1 MIEIKVT
8 DLENACAELKTEV
21 GANDFRM
28 QAELI
33 LLNAKREVLN
43 ALEDAKVRERDI
55 MAKQNADEVARQLNA
70 YREAG
75 IDEEKA
81 WELARQQ
88 ALMAP
93 FGRIAMGGW
102 SNGCA

>member
-1 MIEIKVT
+1 MPKMIAVDE
-8 DLENACAELKTEV
+8 
-21 GANDFRM
+21 
-28 QAELI
+28 
-33 LLNAKREVLN
+33 LNAKREVMN

-55 MAKQNADEVARQLNA
+55 MARRNADEVARQLNA

-102 SNGCA
+102 NGEYA

>member
-1 MIEIKVT
+1 MIEIRLA
-8 DLENACAELKTEV
+8 DLEAVCAELKTTEAV
-21 GANDFRM
+21 YDFRV
-28 QAELI
+28 QAEQI
-33 LLNAKREVLN
+33 LLNARREVIN
-43 ALEDAKVRERDI
+43 ALEDAKARERDI
-55 MAKQNADEVARQLNA
+55 MARRNADEVARQLNA
-70 YREAG
+70 YREVG

-102 SNGCA
+102 NGEYA